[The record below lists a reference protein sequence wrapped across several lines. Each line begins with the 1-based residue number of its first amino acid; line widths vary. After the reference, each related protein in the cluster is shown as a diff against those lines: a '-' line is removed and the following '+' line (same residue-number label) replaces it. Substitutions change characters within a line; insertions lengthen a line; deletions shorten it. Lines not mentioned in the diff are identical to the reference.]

1 MGLSGSGKSTLLR
14 MVNGLLAP
22 TAGSMFVGDKDIAAL
37 HAKELRKV
45 RQDRVSMVFQ
55 HFALF
60 PHRTVGEN
68 AAYGLEVRGVNRAD
82 RAQTAAEALPLVGL
96 AGWGDS
102 LPGEL
107 SGGLRQRVGLARAL
121 ATGTAT
127 LLMDAAFGPLHPPK
141 PTGQQ

>member
-82 RAQTAAEALPLVGL
+82 REQKAAEALTLVGL
-96 AGWGDS
+96 DGRDDP
-102 LPGEL
+102 LPGGL
-107 SGGLRQRVGLARAL
+107 SGGLRTRGGLDRAL
-121 ATGTAT
+121 AGTGVAH
-127 LLMDAAFGPLHPPK
+127 GK
-141 PTGQQ
+141 RV

>member
-1 MGLSGSGKSTLLR
+1 

-82 RAQTAAEALPLVGL
+82 REKKAAEALTLVGL
-96 AGWGDS
+96 DGWGTS
-102 LPGEL
+102 LPGQL
-107 SGGLRQRVGLARAL
+107 SGGLRQRGGLARAPPTRTGLQLL
-121 ATGTAT
+121 A
-127 LLMDAAFGPLHPPK
+127 AAFSAP
-141 PTGQQ
+141 